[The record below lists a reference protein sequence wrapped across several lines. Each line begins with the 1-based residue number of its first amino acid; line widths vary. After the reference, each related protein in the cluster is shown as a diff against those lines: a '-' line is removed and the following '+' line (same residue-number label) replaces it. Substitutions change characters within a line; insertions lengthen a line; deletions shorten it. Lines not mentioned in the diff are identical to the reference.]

1 MSELEKDLN
10 GIWVTLKIIASILI
24 IPGVVLYFGYI
35 IFKAPLIEKVVY
47 AITALIVSVAFGFI
61 TNPF

>member
-10 GIWVTLKIIASILI
+10 GFWVTLKIVASLLI
-24 IPGVVLYFGYI
+24 TPGVLLYFGYI
-35 IFKAPLIEKVVY
+35 VFKAPLVEKIIY

-61 TNPF
+61 PNPF

>member
-10 GIWVTLKIIASILI
+10 GIWVTIKIIASILI

-35 IFKAPLIEKVVY
+35 IFKAPLIEKIVY
-47 AITALIVSVAFGFI
+47 GITALIVSVAFGFI
-61 TNPF
+61 TSPF

>member
-47 AITALIVSVAFGFI
+47 TITALIVSIAFGFI
-61 TNPF
+61 PNPF